1 MKEVQTGGSLYFI
14 AGWLLQTVGTCELR
28 KLIVEKV
35 RRDRINHSIEQ
46 LRALLNQ
53 EDPSG
58 AQPPSKLEK
67 ADILEMAVGLLRQR
81 AMVCVAPSYSQGFSQ
96 CLQETL
102 RHLSLHAPLQPAE
115 REEIKRFYVL
125 QRAAL
130 QRHMSGETGHRTV
143 ARKRSSSRSSAR
155 CHGTLWRPW

>member
-1 MKEVQTGGSLYFI
+1 MAPVTQNRSEDRPASVENNSSNK
-14 AGWLLQTVGTCELR
+14 LR
-28 KLIVEKV
+28 KLMVEKV

-53 EDPSG
+53 GEPSG
-58 AQPPSKLEK
+58 GQPPNKLEK
-67 ADILEMAVGLLRQR
+67 ADILEMAVGFLRQR
-81 AMVCVAPSYSQGFSQ
+81 AMACVAPSYSQGFSQ

-102 RHLSLHAPLQPAE
+102 RHLSLHAPLEPAE

-130 QRHMSGETGHRTV
+130 QRHMSGEQGRRTV

-155 CHGTLWRPW
+155 SHSSLWRPW